1 MTIGL
6 IMQSE
11 WRLRFS
17 RSGTSTCWRWAQS
30 RSRTQ
35 QSQDRGLDF
44 VEMLSQLRI
53 PLLKQMAK
61 DAKLSEALHQETS
74 QAAVLVLVVPM
85 EAMVDT
91 EALSQPRLR

>member
-1 MTIGL
+1 M
-6 IMQSE
+6 
-11 WRLRFS
+11 
-17 RSGTSTCWRWAQS
+17 
-30 RSRTQ
+30 
-35 QSQDRGLDF
+35 
-44 VEMLSQLRI
+44 EMLSQLRI